1 MKKELI
7 VSVVF
12 VLILSVSA
20 CHNRSVIPEVDA
32 IEIAHITSLPDS
44 SFFSDLRH
52 LTISDERLYAL
63 DIERRQVLSVDKKF
77 EDLWIFGSGGRGP
90 TELLAP
96 FSFAVHDDNVFVYDL
111 STLSVKTYTKEGF
124 QGKKDLGF
132 VLYDYRWYER
142 DGEFWMPVHNSDSL
156 FVNISPKGDRFFG
169 KPRRFGSDKKTSIM
183 NGCCVLNNAGEP
195 LVVYMMLPYAKQY
208 SSDGVLEKELDL
220 SGADF
225 YGQNMAYIA
234 SRPTK
239 ENSAYILHQDA
250 VVFNKKLFLLCPR
263 YGNEYLVDRIVEVD
277 LLSGKTIRII
287 RLPKGVYGSIAIDYD
302 AIYAFN
308 SKRCSLDVLVIPDK

>member
-96 FSFAVHDDNVFVYDL
+96 FL
-111 STLSVKTYTKEGF
+111 SQCMMIMFLSMIY
-124 QGKKDLGF
+124 L
-132 VLYDYRWYER
+132 LY
-142 DGEFWMPVHNSDSL
+142 
-156 FVNISPKGDRFFG
+156 
-169 KPRRFGSDKKTSIM
+169 
-183 NGCCVLNNAGEP
+183 
-195 LVVYMMLPYAKQY
+195 Q
-208 SSDGVLEKELDL
+208 
-220 SGADF
+220 
-225 YGQNMAYIA
+225 
-234 SRPTK
+234 
-239 ENSAYILHQDA
+239 
-250 VVFNKKLFLLCPR
+250 
-263 YGNEYLVDRIVEVD
+263 
-277 LLSGKTIRII
+277 
-287 RLPKGVYGSIAIDYD
+287 
-302 AIYAFN
+302 
-308 SKRCSLDVLVIPDK
+308 

>member
-96 FSFAVHDDNVFVYDL
+96 FSFAVHDDSVFVYDL

-132 VLYDYRWYER
+132 VLNDYRWYER

-169 KPRRFGSDKKTSIM
+169 KPRRFGSDKK
-183 NGCCVLNNAGEP
+183 L
-195 LVVYMMLPYAKQY
+195 Q
-208 SSDGVLEKELDL
+208 
-220 SGADF
+220 
-225 YGQNMAYIA
+225 
-234 SRPTK
+234 
-239 ENSAYILHQDA
+239 
-250 VVFNKKLFLLCPR
+250 
-263 YGNEYLVDRIVEVD
+263 
-277 LLSGKTIRII
+277 
-287 RLPKGVYGSIAIDYD
+287 
-302 AIYAFN
+302 
-308 SKRCSLDVLVIPDK
+308 